1 MDVRRHTGRKLD
13 QFFARALKPS
23 SEQVQSSEDRVW
35 SNLRSEAEDLPDSA
49 FVSIS
54 VSIRPYRVFGK
65 AQWAAAG
72 IALAAALVSVL
83 VWRHGPPFSTAFT
96 TSNAGNSPMGKLS
109 GQRGAEPLQ
118 LTVHEAFEVA
128 SVKLVPQSSQ
138 AFQLATVGE
147 TSQLTWIGCP
157 GGFQFGRRVTPG
169 RLAIDGATLLTL
181 VIFAYGRDCTLVEG
195 GPAWAR
201 SGEYYEI
208 QALVPQGTP
217 SETLEAFSK
226 GEAPRLQG
234 MLQTLLADRF
244 RLVLRREMKEVPVYA
259 LTVANPEKLK
269 LSPEE
274 TLPLPANFLPGL
286 MAQLTPNL
294 RRGALIS
301 AGTHFMGHA
310 VSVSDLARNL
320 RQFAGRIVV
329 DKSGRSDLFD
339 VDLSFAPNSVTPTT
353 AAPPDQPQALPP
365 VPGAPSQSGASLKD
379 ALFEQLGLKLEA
391 TKMPLEVLVIES
403 VERPS
408 EN

>member
-1 MDVRRHTGRKLD
+1 
-13 QFFARALKPS
+13 
-23 SEQVQSSEDRVW
+23 
-35 SNLRSEAEDLPDSA
+35 
-49 FVSIS
+49 
-54 VSIRPYRVFGK
+54 
-65 AQWAAAG
+65 
-72 IALAAALVSVL
+72 
-83 VWRHGPPFSTAFT
+83 
-96 TSNAGNSPMGKLS
+96 
-109 GQRGAEPLQ
+109 
-118 LTVHEAFEVA
+118 
-128 SVKLVPQSSQ
+128 
-138 AFQLATVGE
+138 
-147 TSQLTWIGCP
+147 
-157 GGFQFGRRVTPG
+157 
-169 RLAIDGATLLTL
+169 
-181 VIFAYGRDCTLVEG
+181 
-195 GPAWAR
+195 
-201 SGEYYEI
+201 
-208 QALVPQGTP
+208 
-217 SETLEAFSK
+217 
-226 GEAPRLQG
+226 
-234 MLQTLLADRF
+234 
-244 RLVLRREMKEVPVYA
+244 VYA

-310 VSVSDLARNL
+310 VSVADLARGL
-320 RQFAGRIVV
+320 RPFAGRIVV